1 MTLNAS
7 IANAQRYSHEIIM
20 AVVSATFI
28 GMVIPALVFVFGS
41 MFGLGSDTML
51 AIVIFLSFPFG
62 WMLTYGEIGEIQDMD
77 KLTKLN
83 RFLIAVYSTAV
94 PLVWGICCYFFV

>member
-1 MTLNAS
+1 MALNAS

-41 MFGLGSDTML
+41 MFGLGSGIML
-51 AIVIFLSFPFG
+51 AIVIILSFPFG
-62 WMLTYGEIGEIQDMD
+62 WFLSYGEIGEIQDMD
-77 KLTKLN
+77 RLTKMN
-83 RFLIAVYSTAV
+83 RLAIAIYSTAV
-94 PLVWGICCYFFV
+94 PLVWGICCYLFI